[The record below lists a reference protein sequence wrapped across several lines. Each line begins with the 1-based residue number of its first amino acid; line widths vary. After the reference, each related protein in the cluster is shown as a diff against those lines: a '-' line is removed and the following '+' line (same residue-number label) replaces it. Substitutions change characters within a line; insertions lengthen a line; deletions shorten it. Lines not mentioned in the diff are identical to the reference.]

1 MITLD
6 QLKFQSSAIQSISE
20 QEDNKVAITFVGG
33 NQYVYSVA
41 NIQQFVADFS
51 EVVSTQK
58 SVGRFVNTSI
68 KNKDLLPVTW

>member
-68 KNKDLLPVTW
+68 KNKDLLPVT